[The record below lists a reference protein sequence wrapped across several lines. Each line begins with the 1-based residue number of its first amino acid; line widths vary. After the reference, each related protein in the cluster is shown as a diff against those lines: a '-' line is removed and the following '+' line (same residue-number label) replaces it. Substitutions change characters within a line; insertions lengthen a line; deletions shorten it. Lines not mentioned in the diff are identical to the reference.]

1 MFVVIEK
8 LAITIKRMSFPSA
21 TVILDLFSLQDSQ
34 LAFATAGRRE
44 WWFYRKF
51 PNWAATLIGSGWSEP
66 YPEHLP
72 QRYDL
77 ELEPKLARALTFEPD
92 KNLLRTKTTKILG
105 WKFPIGEIFFLEIFR
120 RYLKLE
126 LFLARPLVF
135 FVHCYPRLVNIHW
148 NVLAPSWA
156 I

>member
-8 LAITIKRMSFPSA
+8 LAITIKRISIPPA

-34 LAFATAGRRE
+34 LAFATAGRGE

-51 PNWAATLIGSGWSEP
+51 PYWATTLIWSGWSEP
-66 YPEHLP
+66 YPEHLS

-77 ELEPKLARALTFEPD
+77 ELEPKLVRALTFESD

-105 WKFPIGEIFFLEIFR
+105 WKFPNGEIFFLEIFR
-120 RYLKLE
+120 RYLNLE

-135 FVHCYPRLVNIHW
+135 FVHCEPQLVSIHW
-148 NVLAPSWA
+148 NLLAPSWA

>member
-8 LAITIKRMSFPSA
+8 LAVTIKRISFPSA

-34 LAFATAGRRE
+34 LAFAAAGRGE

-51 PNWAATLIGSGWSEP
+51 PNWAAPTFDLAGARLNLSGYEP
-66 YPEHLP
+66 YPEHL
-72 QRYDL
+72 
-77 ELEPKLARALTFEPD
+77 EPKPTFEPD

-105 WKFPIGEIFFLEIFR
+105 WKFPHRGNFFLEIFR
-120 RYLKLE
+120 RYLNLE

-135 FVHCYPRLVNIHW
+135 FVHCEPQLVNIHW